1 VGTAADDAVCADN
14 FYIGTGKAVQVALQH
29 ISKPRVL
36 PRLVVVDLHVLPM
49 HVTSHPDLV
58 LAVRGEKVPVLQN
71 SNGQPDP

>member
-1 VGTAADDAVCADN
+1 
-14 FYIGTGKAVQVALQH
+14 VALQH

-58 LAVRGEKVPVLQN
+58 LAVPGEQVPVLQN
-71 SNGQPDP
+71 